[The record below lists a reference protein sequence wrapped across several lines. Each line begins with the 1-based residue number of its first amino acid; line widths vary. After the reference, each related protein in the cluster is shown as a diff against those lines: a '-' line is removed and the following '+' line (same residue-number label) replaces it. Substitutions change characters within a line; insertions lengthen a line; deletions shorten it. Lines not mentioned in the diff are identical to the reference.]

1 MKNINKGLGYL
12 AVAAIA
18 IAILYFTKE
27 AVWAVGATAIGFWA
41 LDESD

>member
-27 AVWAVGATAIGFWA
+27 VAWAVGVTVFGFWVI
-41 LDESD
+41 SGSK